1 MDAAYIANGPMGDVD
16 RIAQAMRI
24 LVVDDEEAYCKLLGI
39 TLRRLGHVPTL
50 AFHPADALE
59 AVREQRF
66 DAVITDIDMP
76 GMTGVQLA
84 EEIRR
89 EQEDMPIAF
98 CTGSAPE
105 DESRQEAS
113 RIGTVASKIWRT
125 EDVMEL
131 LARLSL
137 VRAKA

>member
-1 MDAAYIANGPMGDVD
+1 MSYSDSPDH
-16 RIAQAMRI
+16 RMRI
-24 LVVDDEEAYCKLLGI
+24 LVVDDEEAYCKLLGL

-50 AFHPADALE
+50 AFHPQDALE
-59 AVREQRF
+59 AFHESPF

-76 GMTGVQLA
+76 GMSGVDLA
-84 EEIRR
+84 REIRR
-89 EQEDMPIAF
+89 ENADMPIAF
-98 CTGSAPE
+98 CTGSGPE
-105 DESRQEAS
+105 DESRRAAAKL
-113 RIGTVASKIWRT
+113 GAVASKIWRT